1 MSREILISANTDE
14 TRVALVENGSVVE
27 FYVEKPNSQ
36 KTAGS
41 VYLGKVINVL
51 PGMQAAFVD
60 IGQEKNAFLYVDDA
74 FLPDEN
80 GRGSSIRN
88 RKGRTSIKEIVKPGQ
103 TIVVQVTKEAIGTKG
118 ARVTRHVTFPGRY
131 LVLMPTVNYIG
142 VSRRIG
148 DDQERQRLRKI
159 AKGIKP
165 PNMGVIIRTVAEGK
179 TSEEIER
186 DLMFV
191 LRLWEKV
198 QQKSKQQ
205 KAPSLLHRD
214 FGLVM
219 RMVRDELNQETTRM
233 LVDDSHTYAKILELL
248 HSVSP
253 EMKDRVIYY
262 RDREIPLF
270 SLYGVEAA
278 IEQALNRQVWLKS
291 GGYIVI
297 DKTEAL
303 TVIDVNTG
311 KFVGSKNLS
320 DTVFKT
326 NMEACEEIV
335 RQLRLRDIGGII
347 VIDFIDMDN
356 PDHRARVLEELEKHL
371 KKDHTKTVV
380 VGLTGL
386 GLVEMTR
393 KKVRD
398 SLDAVMTRTC
408 PYCGGKGSVLSEE
421 TVASKI
427 RREIR
432 RLLRN
437 SHSEAVLVE
446 VNPNV
451 ASYLIGPGGIN
462 LKQLEKET
470 GRSIF
475 IRGSEDLHIEDMNV
489 KALGSKEEIATK
501 AIPVKIGDV
510 LELEVEEPHAQNP
523 QDGIARVE
531 GYVIDIKDAGS
542 RVGETLRVK
551 ITSCLRTF
559 AKAMIVNSR
568 GRQTDTQVSD

>member
-1 MSREILISANTDE
+1 MTREILISANTDE
-14 TRVALVENGSVVE
+14 TRVALVEDGSVVE
-27 FYVEKPNSQ
+27 FYVEKPSSQ
-36 KTAGS
+36 KTAGN

-74 FLPDEN
+74 FLPGEN
-80 GRGSSIRN
+80 GGRGSSRS
-88 RKGRTSIKEIVKPGQ
+88 RKGRTSIKEVVKPGQ

-118 ARVTRHVTFPGRY
+118 ARVTRHITFPGRY

-142 VSRRIG
+142 VSRRITSE
-148 DDQERQRLRKI
+148 DERQRLRKI
-159 AKGIKP
+159 AREVKP
-165 PNMGVIIRTVAEGK
+165 PDMGVIIRTVAEGK
-179 TSEEIER
+179 TREEIER
-186 DLMFV
+186 DLLFV

-198 QQKSKQQ
+198 QQNSQQQ
-205 KAPSLLHRD
+205 KAPALLHRD
-214 FGLVM
+214 LGLVM

-233 LVDDSHTYAKILELL
+233 LVDDCYTYAKILELL
-248 HSVSP
+248 QSVSP

-262 RDREIPLF
+262 RDREIPMF

-278 IEQALNRQVWLKS
+278 IEQALHRQVWLKS

-311 KFVGSKNLS
+311 RFVGSKNLS
-320 DTVFKT
+320 DTVFRT

-356 PDHRARVLEELEKHL
+356 PEHRARVLDELEKHL

-393 KKVRD
+393 KKVRQ
-398 SLDAVMTRTC
+398 SLDAVMTRMC
-408 PYCGGKGSVLSEE
+408 PYCGGKGTVLSEE

-451 ASYLIGPGGIN
+451 ASYLIGPGGAN

-470 GRSIF
+470 ARSIF

-489 KALGSKEEIATK
+489 KALGSKEEIAGK
-501 AIPVKIGDV
+501 AIPVRIGDV
-510 LELEVEEPHAQNP
+510 LELEVEEPHSQNP
-523 QDGIARVE
+523 MDGIARIE
-531 GYVIDIKDAGS
+531 GYVIDIKDGGS
-542 RVGETLRVK
+542 RVGEKLQVR

-559 AKAMIVNSR
+559 AKAIILDSQ
-568 GRQTDTQVSD
+568 GRRSGSQVSD